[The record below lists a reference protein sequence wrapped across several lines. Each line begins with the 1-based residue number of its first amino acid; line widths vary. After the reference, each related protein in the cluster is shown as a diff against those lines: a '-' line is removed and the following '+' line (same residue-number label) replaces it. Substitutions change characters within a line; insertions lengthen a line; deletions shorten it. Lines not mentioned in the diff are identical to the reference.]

1 MKEKFMQGNPKGGVT
16 IPLAIPDSVGN
27 LHLPDPDL
35 VTYYRNL
42 DKRIIWIDDV
52 IDEGC
57 LEYSRLILQWNAEDK
72 ENNVPVEERKAI
84 KLFFFSP
91 GGALNVYENLAEI
104 ISKSKTKV
112 IGVNMGMAAS
122 AACMIFLACHER
134 FTLSNAS
141 FLIHKGSMSGL
152 SGSADEIMAAVADYG
167 RQLIQMQEKIKSRTR
182 ITDEDFEKNMHPDW
196 YLNSQEALRY
206 GVCDKIV
213 EDLDDI
219 L

>member
-1 MKEKFMQGNPKGGVT
+1 MEKNQTKNEKLGTVT
-16 IPLAIPDSVGN
+16 PFLLPESVGN

-35 VTYYRNL
+35 VTYYKNL

-72 ENNVPVEERKAI
+72 EGNIPVEDRKAI

-112 IGVNMGMAAS
+112 IGVNMGIAAS

-152 SGSADEIMAAVADYG
+152 SGSADEVMAAIANYE
-167 RQLIQMQEKIKSRTR
+167 RQLQQMQEKIKSRTK
-182 ITDEDFEKNMHPDW
+182 ITDEDFENNMNPDW
-196 YLNSQEALRY
+196 YLSSDEAIKY
-206 GVCDKIV
+206 GVCDKVV